1 MQIKLFTIPI
11 NEIESYNEE
20 LNKFLRTHK
29 IIEVDFQCIPMLVH
43 PSKKKKWLREGIT
56 LGNNKQNQSHLSQV
70 GANPLAEQIGESQG
84 NYNFVEI
91 NKSLVKEIE
100 EFLPLKDG
108 WKENY
113 EYNK

>member
-70 GANPLAEQIGESQG
+70 GAIKPSREGVIEKAFNRISSTLYTIG
-84 NYNFVEI
+84 YF
-91 NKSLVKEIE
+91 
-100 EFLPLKDG
+100 
-108 WKENY
+108 
-113 EYNK
+113 

>member
-1 MQIKLFTIPI
+1 VREGRPRDKQKKVKQIPQSGQKNLVKVSLSETFTKFQTLKMQIKLFTIPI

-70 GANPLAEQIGESQG
+70 GANP
-84 NYNFVEI
+84 
-91 NKSLVKEIE
+91 
-100 EFLPLKDG
+100 PR
-108 WKENY
+108 
-113 EYNK
+113 

>member
-70 GANPLAEQIGESQG
+70 GA
-84 NYNFVEI
+84 I
-91 NKSLVKEIE
+91 NCEGFIL
-100 EFLPLKDG
+100 
-108 WKENY
+108 
-113 EYNK
+113 